1 LATTSRF
8 ETINPV
14 RKSENS
20 QTSHRLEPHARAA
33 YHACSMEFPERPE
46 LPLTNMRKALVVVG
60 SGLFLVQVGLAFALA
75 PSLTGT
81 GDANALALLGLWCA
95 CVAWSTVTVLLLVR
109 QADVPD
115 VATASMLVTIPPFA
129 AFAFMAAYDARGT
142 DAEYNLVS
150 AIFFGVT
157 AGALTAMLV
166 WGAAMALARLLR
178 LPTSASL
185 GHE

>member
-1 LATTSRF
+1 
-8 ETINPV
+8 
-14 RKSENS
+14 
-20 QTSHRLEPHARAA
+20 
-33 YHACSMEFPERPE
+33 MDFPERPE
-46 LPLTNMRKALVVVG
+46 LPLTNVRKALVAVGGMMFVV
-60 SGLFLVQVGLAFALA
+60 QIALAFALA
-75 PSLTGT
+75 PPLTGT

-95 CVAWSTVTVLLLVR
+95 CVAWSTVTALLLVR

-157 AGALTAMLV
+157 AGALTAMVV
-166 WGAAMALARLLR
+166 WALAMAVARLLR
-178 LPTSASL
+178 LPTSGSL
-185 GHE
+185 QG